1 MVLVQKKTVFII
13 GATNRPDIID
23 PALMRPGRL
32 DQLIYIPLP
41 DFDSRYSIF
50 KAVLRKTRVAK
61 DVDLAFLAKK
71 TEKLSG
77 ADITA
82 VCQRAQQACVREA
95 IQSAKEAHAR
105 GEEPSDEVPEL
116 QRRHFEE
123 GMAFARR
130 SVKDVDLQAYKDFHA
145 SQQKAKQ
152 QVGDLPG
159 EKFHWPE
166 NSSIL
171 DEESKPDEDIYGGSG
186 VKAEEDN
193 LYGSS
198 STQTN
203 ADDDLYST

>member
-1 MVLVQKKTVFII
+1 M
-13 GATNRPDIID
+13 
-23 PALMRPGRL
+23 
-32 DQLIYIPLP
+32 LILH
-41 DFDSRYSIF
+41 S
-50 KAVLRKTRVAK
+50 LRK
-61 DVDLAFLAKK
+61 KK

-82 VCQRAQQACVREA
+82 ICQRAQQACVREA
-95 IQSAKEAHAR
+95 IQLAKEAHAR

-123 GMAFARR
+123 GMLFARR

-159 EKFHWPE
+159 EKFHWPDS
-166 NSSIL
+166 SSIL
-171 DEESKPDEDIYGGSG
+171 DDEAKPDNDIYGGGGGSS

-193 LYGSS
+193 LYGPSGGS
-198 STQTN
+198 ATN